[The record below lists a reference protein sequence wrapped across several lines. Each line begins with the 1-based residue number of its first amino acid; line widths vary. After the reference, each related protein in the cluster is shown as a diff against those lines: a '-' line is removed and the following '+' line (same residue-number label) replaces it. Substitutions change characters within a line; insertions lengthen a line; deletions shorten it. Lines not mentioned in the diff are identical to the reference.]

1 MWSVVS
7 INHVLVLYN
16 FCVRKNM
23 MMPIALPL
31 THQRIEEQMNAF
43 ATIHDDIVQK
53 RRGLARAIL
62 AHAIVNNLGDVLGT
76 GIEDYFYILGR
87 PERVVLT
94 DDETSFHGGVLQ
106 AMAQAMQEEDRLVYS
121 LSFIISLLYLPLAQH
136 PFLRLDLL
144 MPWVRA
150 PLSAAVAVNASY
162 ILDAAA
168 EGQKLCDFYADL
180 FAQLSEESSQN
191 ILTQGVRKAVL
202 CYFRMVEL
210 SGSAANLVAV
220 RGHYGRMARQYL
232 LAQNA
237 VLDCHLPQSRQERP
251 IHLAVLSSHLHSH
264 GHGFPAFVSLM
275 AGLDRARFKTTL
287 ICLPDMV
294 DTLWYAAQRDAIA
307 QVFDEVCEITWPSGD
322 AIQKIR
328 DLNLDILLSVDPVDV
343 PLIGQAA
350 EIVHYRL
357 ARQQGTAYFNNAT
370 TGIPAMDYIIT
381 SPQLDSPTFSKSH
394 FIEHVEWIE
403 PLPFCYNFESYFA
416 DEAENITRADLGL
429 PEDCKIFTCGN
440 SVLIKFRIEALQAYL
455 QIMKN
460 VENLYCVL
468 MPGGELYHQ
477 ENLFWYRF
485 IALVTAA
492 GVSLQRF
499 VIVPH
504 STRRRQHGLVA
515 LADVYFDFFPFS
527 GANSLL
533 DPLYYGTP
541 SVVLSEEHQLR
552 CRQGAAILEML
563 TCDELV
569 AHSIPAFI
577 ELGTRLLMDK
587 AFYQSVRLK
596 LGAEM
601 LRKSQIFDSKMMGSA
616 FSKIF
621 QTLHTK
627 KEREG

>member
-1 MWSVVS
+1 
-7 INHVLVLYN
+7 
-16 FCVRKNM
+16 

-31 THQRIEEQMNAF
+31 TPQRIEEQLNAF
-43 ATIHDDIVQK
+43 ATLRENIAQK
-53 RRGLARAIL
+53 RRSLARSIL
-62 AHAIVNNLGDVLGT
+62 VNSIVNNLADVLGS
-76 GIEDYFYILGR
+76 GLEDYFYILGR

-94 DDETSFHGGVLQ
+94 DDEISFHGGVLQ
-106 AMAQAMQEEDRLVYS
+106 TMAQAKQEEDRLAYS
-121 LSFIISLLYLPLAQH
+121 LSFMISLLYLPLAQH

-150 PLSAAVAVNASY
+150 PLSAAVTVNASY

-168 EGQKLCDFYADL
+168 DGQKLCDFYADL
-180 FAQLSEESSQN
+180 FAQLSDESSDN
-191 ILTQGVRKAVL
+191 FLIQGVRKAAL
-202 CYFRMVEL
+202 SHFRMVEL
-210 SGSAANLVAV
+210 SGSVANLVAV

-232 LAQNA
+232 LAHNA
-237 VLDCHLPQSRQERP
+237 ALDWDFPQAGKGEV

-264 GHGFPAFVSLM
+264 GHGFPAFVSM
-275 AGLDRARFKTTL
+275 IAGLDRTRFKTTL

-294 DTLWYAAQRDAIA
+294 DTTWYAAQRDAIA
-307 QVFDEVCEITWPSGD
+307 QVFDEVCEITWPSGE

-328 DLNLDILLSVDPVDV
+328 DLNLDILFSVDPVDV

-357 ARQQGTAYFNNAT
+357 ARRQGTAYFNNAT
-370 TGIPAMDYIIT
+370 TGIPTMDYIIS
-381 SPQLDSPTFSKSH
+381 SPQLDSPAFSKTH
-394 FIEHVEWIE
+394 FIEHVELIE
-403 PLPFCYNFESYFA
+403 TLPFCYNFESYFSG
-416 DEAENITRADLGL
+416 EAENITRADLGL
-429 PEDCKIFTCGN
+429 PEDCKILTCGN
-440 SVLIKFRIEALQAYL
+440 SVLVKFRLEALQAYL

-485 IALVTAA
+485 TTLVTAA

-541 SVVLSEEHQLR
+541 AAVLSEECQLR

-563 TCDELV
+563 ACDELV
-569 AHSIPAFI
+569 AHSVPAFI
-577 ELGTRLLMDK
+577 ELGTRLLVDQE
-587 AFYQSVRLK
+587 FHLSVRLK
-596 LGAEM
+596 LGAET
-601 LRKSQIFDSKMMGSA
+601 LKKSQIFDSKMMGDT
-616 FSKIF
+616 FSKVF
-621 QTLHTK
+621 QTIHA
-627 KEREG
+627 ERR